1 MSGYRSGV
9 CPGQR
14 MSDELG
20 VGSVDLALGWVDRP
34 PDDLRQQR
42 LFDETFVCIVR
53 PGHPRIGNKPE
64 SSAIHFGVAS
74 GSRTLSRRLR
84 EFLPLARRQLGART
98 VAKGVDR
105 KVALRVPDFLAVA
118 SIISSTDLLC
128 VVPRHLAEVYAAYGQ
143 VRLVPLPVQR
153 KLSRHAILAQTLRR
167 RSRKRVAARGDQ
179 GTFRSARSQTR
190 PLG

>member
-1 MSGYRSGV
+1 MSGFRSGV
-9 CPGQR
+9 CPGAR

-53 PGHPRIGNKPE
+53 PEHPRIGNKLSLRQFISE
-64 SSAIHFGVAS
+64 WHLVVGRFQG
-74 GSRTLSRRLR
+74 GSENFFRSLDGNLVRELLR
-84 EFLPLARRQLGART
+84 
-98 VAKGVDR
+98 KGVDR

-128 VVPRHLAEVYAAYGQ
+128 VVPRRLAEVYAAYGQ
-143 VRLVPLPVQR
+143 VRLVPLPVR
-153 KLSRHAILAQTLRR
+153 SESFRVAQFWHKRFDGDHGNEWLRGVIKELFEVAGRR
-167 RSRKRVAARGDQ
+167 RGH
-179 GTFRSARSQTR
+179 
-190 PLG
+190 